1 MIFSSASIPRRTTI
15 GRKSSSKNVQTS
27 NNTRLLQSLSIQNY
41 ALISELDIRFN
52 RGFSV
57 ITGETGAGK
66 SILLGAIGLLL
77 GQRAESRMIKAG
89 ASRCVIE
96 AEFDLTDCGMEA
108 FFAEN
113 ELDFDGHSC
122 IIRREFTTTGKSRAF
137 INDTPSQVTQLRELG
152 NQLIDI
158 HSQHQNLLLA
168 QEDFQLQV
176 VDIIAHAQQQRQAY
190 SACYTAYRNACQA
203 LEKAE
208 AALADGQKDEEYLR
222 FQLAQL
228 DELDLQE
235 GRQEEMEQE
244 SQMLTHAEEIRSAL
258 WDAEQLLQG
267 NDDESF
273 SVLDALRSAEHSLS
287 AVSHLLPDVE
297 GLVERLNSCQIELK
311 DIAYELNSQAED
323 VDLNP
328 KRLEVV
334 NDWLSSLYSVMQ
346 KHHVQ
351 TEQELIALAEDFR
364 QQLSLIDNSEEHLR
378 QLRQQRDAAHQEL
391 LLQGEKLTALRQKA
405 AKEVEKQMRSHLV
418 PLGIPNVQFRVEV
431 SSRPEPSPKGL
442 DQVRFLFCANKNGQL
457 QDLASVAS
465 GGEIARVMLSL
476 KALISQAVKQPTI
489 IFDEIDTGVSG
500 SIAERM
506 AEMMREM
513 GQGGRQV
520 ISITHLPQIAAMGTE
535 HYRVYKLDDDEG
547 TTSHIQQLTDDERVT
562 ELAHMLSGS
571 QLTPAAVENAKALL
585 AHAHNAS

>member
-1 MIFSSASIPRRTTI
+1 M
-15 GRKSSSKNVQTS
+15 
-27 NNTRLLQSLSIQNY
+27 LQSLSIQNY
-41 ALISELDIRFN
+41 ALIAELDIRFN

-66 SILLGAIGLLL
+66 SILLGAISLLL

-89 ASRCVIE
+89 ANRCVIE
-96 AEFDLTDCGMEA
+96 AEFDLTDCGMED

-208 AALADGQKDEEYLR
+208 ATLADGQKDEEYLR
-222 FQLAQL
+222 FQLEQL

-267 NDDESF
+267 NDDESY

-287 AVSHLLPDVE
+287 AVSHLLPDAE

-311 DIAYELNSQAED
+311 DIAYELSSQAEG
-323 VDLNP
+323 VELNP
-328 KRLEVV
+328 KRLQVV
-334 NDWLSSLYSVMQ
+334 NDWLSSLYSAMQ

-378 QLRQQRDAAHQEL
+378 QLRQQRDAAHEEL
-391 LLQGEKLTALRQKA
+391 LRQGEKLTALRQKA
-405 AKEVEKQMRSHLV
+405 AKEVEKQMHTHLV
-418 PLGIPNVQFRVEV
+418 PLGIPNVQFRVDV

-457 QDLASVAS
+457 QDLANVAS

-535 HYRVYKLDDDEG
+535 HYRVFKLDDDEG
-547 TTSHIQQLTDDERVT
+547 TTSHIQQLSDDERVT

-571 QLTPAAVENAKALL
+571 QLTPAAIENAKALL